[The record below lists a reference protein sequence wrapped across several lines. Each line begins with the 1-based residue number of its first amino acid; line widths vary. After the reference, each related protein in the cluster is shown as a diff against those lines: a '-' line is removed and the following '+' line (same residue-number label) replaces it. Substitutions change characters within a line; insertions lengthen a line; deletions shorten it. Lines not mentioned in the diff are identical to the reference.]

1 MTSSQVTFIISK
13 YSPISSYA
21 CAISDGEE
29 VVITGGFGNR
39 RDVTVYSMSGLKRN
53 LADLNVGRQ
62 YHACSRFTDQYG
74 QNVRIFLLELGSS
87 VDDSYSRHCWWP
99 EVSQGWRTRNPRR
112 SSHLEPQLGHRA
124 GSCHIQAV
132 NLERPM

>member
-1 MTSSQVTFIISK
+1 MRYSTS
-13 YSPISSYA
+13 
-21 CAISDGEE
+21 
-29 VVITGGFGNR
+29 GFAGN
-39 RDVTVYSMSGLKRN
+39 LP
-53 LADLNVGRQ
+53 DLNVGRQ

-74 QNVRIFLLELGSS
+74 QNVRIFLLELGFS

-99 EVSQGWRTRNPRR
+99 EVSQAWRTRNPRR

-132 NLERPM
+132 SLERPM